1 MQVLQGL
8 NLRQFVG
15 RHLKTPQLYQAC
27 QGALTIDEIKV
38 LREFLSTKKQQLV
51 DADDAAEADIG
62 SDFIDMDDLIE
73 AVQLKYEIEAK
84 PGMMIQPQSFGAPVI
99 TASGAELESLQR
111 KLGRILREK
120 DDDAEFFSSKIR
132 QLKRQLKEA
141 NLEKGEQQEQID
153 RLEHQKQRT
162 EKFYKDKMG
171 MTMDG
176 NQTLAQTLQKTQT
189 GELIGE
195 VGIIA
200 RRIEYLEEQA

>member
-1 MQVLQGL
+1 
-8 NLRQFVG
+8 
-15 RHLKTPQLYQAC
+15 
-27 QGALTIDEIKV
+27 
-38 LREFLSTKKQQLV
+38 
-51 DADDAAEADIG
+51 
-62 SDFIDMDDLIE
+62 MDDLIE
-73 AVQLKYEIEAK
+73 AVQLKHEIEAK
-84 PGMMIQPQSFGAPVI
+84 PGMVQPQSFGAPVI

-162 EKFYKDKMG
+162 EKFYKEKMG